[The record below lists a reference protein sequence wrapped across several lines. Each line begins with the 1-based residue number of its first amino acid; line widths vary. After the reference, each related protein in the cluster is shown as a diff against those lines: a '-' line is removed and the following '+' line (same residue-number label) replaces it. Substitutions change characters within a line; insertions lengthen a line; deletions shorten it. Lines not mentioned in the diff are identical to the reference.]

1 LQFLRQKQGKN
12 ASLQKNAGRKER
24 SELELLC
31 AYRSK
36 LLELGIE
43 ESQIEKFDLGNDFY
57 WLFRL
62 TALIS
67 LAYRTFEEV
76 NRKYFEGRLE
86 RPNIIFCARS
96 TGGYYNKGR
105 HTIGIS
111 LPMTIEF
118 GEPEFFE
125 TLLHEIAHIVVA
137 SHSPKFY
144 NVLHAIGGSGK
155 KAPLT
160 LLLQAKRKLHAE
172 THYPIV
178 VRCPNCLRQSRYK
191 TRRALH
197 YACRRCCN
205 KYAHGK
211 YDERFKLSEP

>member
-12 ASLQKNAGRKER
+12 TSLQKNTRRKER
-24 SELELLC
+24 SELELLR
-31 AYRSK
+31 AYRTK
-36 LLELGIE
+36 LSELGIE
-43 ESQIEKFDLGNDFY
+43 QSQIEKFDLDNDFY

-62 TALIS
+62 TDLIS
-67 LAYRTFEEV
+67 LAYRIFDDL
-76 NRKYFEGRLE
+76 NRKFFENQLE
-86 RPNIIFCARS
+86 RPKIIFCARS

-125 TLLHEIAHIVVA
+125 TLLHEIAHIVVS

-144 NVLHAIGGSGK
+144 KVLHAIGGSGK

-172 THYPIV
+172 KHYPIV
-178 VRCPNCLRQSRYK
+178 VHCPNCLRQSRYK
-191 TRRALH
+191 TRRALR
-197 YACRRCCN
+197 YACRICCN
-205 KYAHGK
+205 KYAGGK
-211 YDERFKLSEP
+211 YDERFKLKTV